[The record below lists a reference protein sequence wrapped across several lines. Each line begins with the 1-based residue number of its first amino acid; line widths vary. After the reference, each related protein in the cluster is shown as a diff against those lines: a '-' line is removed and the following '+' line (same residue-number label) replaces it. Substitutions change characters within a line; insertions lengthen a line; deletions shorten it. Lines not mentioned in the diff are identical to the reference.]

1 MRCVGRSGEKMPQQ
15 LFGLIGSAYIGAM
28 VLSIEALQY
37 VNFPTK
43 ELGKS
48 CKMIPVM
55 LFGALFAKK
64 QYSVRE
70 YLCVALI
77 TMGIVIFNLAKG
89 SNNEEDKHNST
100 YGLCLLVTS
109 LIFDGVMTSSQERLK
124 AACKPTVYE
133 MMFYTNAWALG
144 FLSAAAYASGQW
156 VKGSLFC
163 AENPLVMGYVAAL
176 SLAAA
181 CGQFFIYYTITTFN
195 PLACATITTTRKF
208 FTIVFS
214 VVTFGH
220 RISLEQWGGV
230 AMVFVGIGFYMQGKY
245 KRRNRGE
252 GHDCPQEESEASMR
266 LLEEGDLDGSF
277 AGQRLSSSPDR
288 RSRKCLQV
296 LA

>member
-1 MRCVGRSGEKMPQQ
+1 MQCVGTSGEKMPQH
-15 LFGLIGSAYIGAM
+15 LFGVTGSAYIGAM
-28 VLSIEALQY
+28 ILSIEALQY

-55 LFGALFAKK
+55 LFGVLFAKK
-64 QYSVRE
+64 QYSVQE

-77 TMGIVIFNLAKG
+77 TMGIVIFNLAMG
-89 SNNEEDKHNST
+89 SKTEEDKQNST

-109 LIFDGVMTSSQERLK
+109 LVFDGVMTSSQERLK
-124 AACKPTVYE
+124 AICKPTVYE

-144 FLSAAAYASGQW
+144 FLSAAAFASGQF

-163 AENPLVMGYVAAL
+163 ADNPLVIGYVVAF

-214 VVTFGH
+214 VITFGH
-220 RISLEQWGGV
+220 TISLTQWGGV
-230 AMVFVGIGFYMQGKY
+230 VMVFVSIGFYMHGKH
-245 KRRNRGE
+245 KRPRGE
-252 GHDCPQEESEASMR
+252 EEHDWRHEESEASMR
-266 LLEEGDLDGSF
+266 LLEEGDRDASCVG
-277 AGQRLSSSPDR
+277 
-288 RSRKCLQV
+288 RSIVRPGV
-296 LA
+296 NEG